1 MHQAEEY
8 IKNAVGELSR
18 GGYLQ
23 DFLRQEKDKAAIA
36 PIAEQVRKFSET
48 MLEPQQIKIIGFAV
62 PIGSLALYG
71 YVQEEYIKNAVGEL
85 SRGGYLQDF
94 LRQEKDKAAIAPIA
108 EQVRKFSETML
119 EPQQIKIIGFAVP
132 IGSLAL
138 YGYVQEELSGLRQML
153 AVGDSESAALMPEK
167 QRVQAEKRPTVFAA
181 LTAAEKEDMAQR
193 FTTLSNG
200 VSHLT
205 EQLLAQHVA
214 DQLTQRI
221 EAEAAAKAMQ
231 ESGYLP
237 LHLDETTMGRVVN
250 TAALQLCI
258 DRFNLLFQGI
268 AEPVSQELIKTLL
281 AKHLLPFW
289 QEHGDGILFRMEE
302 A

>member
-1 MHQAEEY
+1 
-8 IKNAVGELSR
+8 
-18 GGYLQ
+18 
-23 DFLRQEKDKAAIA
+23 
-36 PIAEQVRKFSET
+36 
-48 MLEPQQIKIIGFAV
+48 
-62 PIGSLALYG
+62 
-71 YVQEEYIKNAVGEL
+71 
-85 SRGGYLQDF
+85 
-94 LRQEKDKAAIAPIA
+94 
-108 EQVRKFSETML
+108 
-119 EPQQIKIIGFAVP
+119 
-132 IGSLAL
+132 
-138 YGYVQEELSGLRQML
+138 
-153 AVGDSESAALMPEK
+153 MPEK

-193 FTTLSNG
+193 FTALSNG

-258 DRFNLLFQGI
+258 DRFNLVFQGI

>member
-1 MHQAEEY
+1 MAGKQDGTKPKIRSGGNTVHQAEEY
-8 IKNAVGELSR
+8 IKYAGGELSR

-23 DFLRQEKDKAAIA
+23 DFL
-36 PIAEQVRKFSET
+36 
-48 MLEPQQIKIIGFAV
+48 LQQKV
-62 PIGSLALYG
+62 
-71 YVQEEYIKNAVGEL
+71 
-85 SRGGYLQDF
+85 
-94 LRQEKDKAAIAPIA
+94 KAAIAPIA

-153 AVGDSESAALMPEK
+153 AVGDAESAALMPEK

-193 FTTLSNG
+193 FTALSNG

-258 DRFNLLFQGI
+258 DRFNLVFQGI

-281 AKHLLPFW
+281 AKHLLPYW
-289 QEHGDGILFRMEE
+289 QEHGDGILFSMED